1 MLTHPIAAALLL
13 GGSASAAARPQG
25 PPRKLSP
32 RQFQRELY
40 GSSSRAS
47 ALRKKFL
54 NKATF
59 VGGRQLSADDDAF
72 KSWADAQYQKG
83 SAWYSNYANQADD
96 GGEAEEDEEQQQEY
110 EYGAM
115 QQQYGFNPSSYAL
128 SYHRCAAVQQYDDKV
143 AASDNT
149 DDVFATK
156 NFAVFRFCPA
166 ATCDAEIVVEED
178 DQDGGRR
185 RRLEEAAEDAD
196 AEQADG
202 EAQEYDFE
210 YPEYGARGR
219 GCNKNY
225 GEYLLTLED
234 FLQMM
239 TEDQQER
246 LEGYCDFCDEYMYDM
261 YVDQCVNNGN
271 CRKRNLKFEAFK
283 EDRELQRELGFNYGI
298 CAEVPYVCHDT
309 LDDSLTEY
317 FECTEAGGM
326 YVGPHCGADGFS
338 VTLGV
343 YADEECNK
351 YVGGDVADYIGQ
363 DVDEDD
369 LMKWYNSR
377 HGVLD
382 FLYEGEEESL
392 CISCARKDNV
402 YEQLQYGGDDDAN
415 NGDEEEADAD
425 EGEISELCQA
435 VYESSARCDRHF
447 RSFSRGD
454 LSQEQWKEMQLSCA
468 FIESIDIGNYD
479 ELGYVNLKHYWNFQG
494 ENAPEWARDNM
505 QLQEAGQSV
514 ADVSPLQIF
523 GLVFAILAC
532 IVLASWS
539 KTLHTSLRKGP
550 ATEKGVSWAPGRPSR
565 WTFFQRSSA
574 PGVAPSDSGIGATR
588 VRSENSAYYLS

>member
-40 GSSSRAS
+40 GSSPRAS

-54 NKATF
+54 HKATF

-96 GGEAEEDEEQQQEY
+96 GGDAYEAEDEEQQEY

-115 QQQYGFNPSSYAL
+115 QQQYGFAPSSYAL

-178 DQDGGRR
+178 GQDGGRR

-225 GEYLLTLED
+225 GEYLLSLED

-246 LEGYCDFCDEYMYDM
+246 LEGYCDFCDDYMYDM
-261 YVDQCVNNGN
+261 YVDQCVNSGN
-271 CRKRNLKFEAFK
+271 CRHRNMKFETFK

-309 LDDSLTEY
+309 LDMSLTEY

-392 CISCARKDNV
+392 CISCARKVSRLLRRSQGTSHSYVSNMHPFT
-402 YEQLQYGGDDDAN
+402 LRHRTMSTN
-415 NGDEEEADAD
+415 NCNMGPTMTPTTETRKRPMRTKEKSA
-425 EGEISELCQA
+425 
-435 VYESSARCDRHF
+435 SSARP
-447 RSFSRGD
+447 STSP
-454 LSQEQWKEMQLSCA
+454 
-468 FIESIDIGNYD
+468 
-479 ELGYVNLKHYWNFQG
+479 
-494 ENAPEWARDNM
+494 APA
-505 QLQEAGQSV
+505 
-514 ADVSPLQIF
+514 
-523 GLVFAILAC
+523 
-532 IVLASWS
+532 
-539 KTLHTSLRKGP
+539 
-550 ATEKGVSWAPGRPSR
+550 ATG
-565 WTFFQRSSA
+565 TSA
-574 PGVAPSDSGIGATR
+574 PSAAATSARSNGRRCSFRAPSSSRLKSATTT
-588 VRSENSAYYLS
+588 NWAT